1 MKGLRYMS
9 NNNQEAIGKGN
20 VTANPTQEEL
30 RNSMLNSVVEELISD
45 KEKFFHFARVVRNEI
60 PWEQIREEY
69 ESLLP
74 SSLFML
80 EGMWPIKDPNSIISD
95 IQQALQELGCE
106 KIATHA
112 MYTPYGLKEVMF
124 GRIFPTTEEV
134 TERNLEA
141 AGFDKRLIPAAKKLL
156 IIAKLFDTVDKWPN
170 TKHCD
175 DNVKLQIV
183 TTMVNMLTT
192 F

>member
-1 MKGLRYMS
+1 MS

-30 RNSMLNSVVEELISD
+30 RNSMLYSVVEELISD

-60 PWEQIREEY
+60 SWEQIREEY